1 MPSTLTIIRQRR
13 ASREHV
19 RRSAEGRATRLG
31 FGCGFIVSALAAVV
45 ILAVALAYAD
55 LTRDLPPVEMLPV
68 LLDPQNGLLRQPTR
82 LYDRS
87 GAHLIAV
94 IAPAEGPGNSRE
106 DAPRRFLTYPQFPK
120 ALIDATLVLADQHF
134 WEHPGYLADGWR
146 DPESHP
152 TLAQKLV
159 SELLLWNEP
168 PAARR
173 ALRERILAAQITAR
187 YGREQVLEWYLN
199 SANYGHYAYGADSA
213 ARLYLGKSATDLDL
227 SGAALLAAINQA
239 PALNPIDAPQ
249 AAEERRLETLRI
261 MQTRGVIQRLP
272 LPLAPIS
279 SIQGENGSGER
290 GSAPAFTSLA
300 LAQLEQ
306 RFDRTRI
313 ERGGLIILTTL
324 DYELQ
329 LQTACAVQTQLARL
343 AGVLSEIPA
352 ADGSPCEAARL
363 LPTLPPGMAL
373 TNTAA
378 SALILDPRTGQVL
391 AAVGD
396 TRPGMESAYFSA
408 HPAGTLLTP
417 FIYLTGFTS
426 GLNPAS
432 LGWDIPAEGLPA
444 GLIADLDSQY
454 HGPVRLRIALA
465 NDYLPPA
472 LAILEQMGA
481 DNLQRI
487 TQSFGLLLPADG
499 AWLEAGAA
507 FSPLEIAA
515 AYGIF
520 ANQGTLAGQAISGAS
535 LRPVAVL
542 KVTGVDNSLW
552 LDWTTPQFT
561 PVVSMQLAYL
571 VNHILSDETAR
582 WPSLGHPNPL
592 EIGRPAGVKLGRT
605 LDGQI
610 AWVAGYTPQR
620 VGVVW
625 MLKALSVENVED
637 AATSPGLSADL
648 WHALTQY
655 AVRDLPSESW
665 TAPAGI
671 VTIDVCNPS
680 GLLPTPACPN
690 VVSEVFIT
698 GNGPT
703 HTDTLYQ
710 TFQINRETGYLAT
723 VFTSPELV
731 EERVYMVVPPEA
743 RRWAES
749 AALPIPPAAYDVIQ
763 QPPVLPNVHITSP
776 TLFADVRGKITI
788 TGTAAGAA
796 FAYYRLEYGQGLNP
810 QFWTQIGSD
819 VKAPVAESTLAE
831 WDTSG
836 LNGLYALRLF
846 VVRADNRLEMA
857 VTQVSIDN
865 TPPQVAIL
873 YPVEGQE
880 FSSAQDKH
888 LAFQAQVS
896 DAYLSE
902 VKFYV
907 DNVLVGKVS
916 AAPFSLLWQA
926 SAGKHSLRVVA
937 YDRAGNEVEARVDFV
952 VAR

>member
-1 MPSTLTIIRQRR
+1 MPSSLTIIRQRR
-13 ASREHV
+13 DRRDRA

-31 FGCGFIVSALAAVV
+31 FGCWFIVSALTAVV
-45 ILAVALAYAD
+45 ILAAALAYAD
-55 LTRDLPPVEMLPV
+55 LTRDLPPVETLPV

-94 IAPAEGPGNSRE
+94 LAPE
-106 DAPRRFLTYPQFPK
+106 DAPRRFLAYPQIPK
-120 ALIDATLVLADQHF
+120 ALIDATLVLADPGF
-134 WEHPGYLADGWR
+134 WEHPGYLTSGWR
-146 DPESHP
+146 DPDSHP

-159 SELLLWNEP
+159 ADLLLWDEP
-168 PAARR
+168 PAPRR

-187 YGREQVLEWYLN
+187 YGREQVLAWYLN
-199 SANYGHYAYGADSA
+199 SANYGNYAYGIEAA
-213 ARLYLGKSATDLDL
+213 ARLYFDKSAASLEL
-227 SGAALLAAINQA
+227 SEAALLASVGQA

-249 AAEERRLETLRI
+249 AAEGRRLETLQI
-261 MQTRGVIQRLP
+261 MQTMGLIQEIPLLLTP
-272 LPLAPIS
+272 LP
-279 SIQGENGSGER
+279 SIQGEKRTGGR
-290 GSAPAFTSLA
+290 GIAPAFTSLA
-300 LAQLEQ
+300 LAQLSQ
-306 RFDRTRI
+306 RFDRTRL
-313 ERGGLIILTTL
+313 ERGGLTILTTL
-324 DYELQ
+324 DYDLQ
-329 LQTACAVQTQLARL
+329 LQAACAVQTQLARL
-343 AGVLSEIPA
+343 AGAFSAEGPA

-363 LPTLPPGMAL
+363 LPTLPPGVAL
-373 TNTAA
+373 TNAAA
-378 SALILDPRTGQVL
+378 SALVLDPRSGQVL
-391 AAVGD
+391 AAVSD
-396 TRPGMESAYFSA
+396 TRPGQESAHLSA
-408 HPAGTLLTP
+408 HPSGTLITP
-417 FIYLTGFTS
+417 FIYLTGFTR

-432 LGWDIPAEGLPA
+432 LGWDIPGGA
-444 GLIADLDSQY
+444 IANLDNQY

-472 LAILEQMGA
+472 LTILEQMGA
-481 DNLQRI
+481 ENLRRI
-487 TQSFGLLLPADG
+487 AQSFGLNLPADG
-499 AWLEAGAA
+499 ASPASGAA

-520 ANQGTLAGQAISGAS
+520 ANQGTLAGQAISGAP
-535 LRPVAVL
+535 LLPAAAL

-561 PVVSMQLAYL
+561 PVVSLQLAYL
-571 VNHILSDETAR
+571 MNHVLSDETAR

-592 EIGRPAGVKLGRT
+592 EIGRPAGAKMGLTR
-605 LDGQI
+605 DGQN

-620 VGVVW
+620 VMVVW
-625 MLKALSVENVED
+625 MGNVEG
-637 AATSPGLSADL
+637 AATLPGLSADLWHECHL

-655 AVRDLPSESW
+655 AVRDLPPESW

-671 VTIDVCNPS
+671 VKMDVCDRS
-680 GLLPTPACPN
+680 GLLPTAACPN
-690 VVSEVFIT
+690 VVSEVFIS
-698 GNGPT
+698 GNEPT
-703 HTDTLYQ
+703 HADTLYQ

-749 AALPIPPAAYDVIQ
+749 AALPIPPTTYDVIQ
-763 QPPVLPNVHITSP
+763 QPPVLPDVHITSP
-776 TLFADVRGKITI
+776 SLFADVRGKIKI
-788 TGTAAGAA
+788 SGTAAGAA
-796 FAYYRLEYGQGLNP
+796 FAFYRLEYGQGLNP

-831 WDTSG
+831 WDTSD
-836 LNGLYALRLF
+836 LNGLYALRLL
-846 VVRADNRLEMA
+846 VVRADSRLEMV

-873 YPVEGQE
+873 YPAEGQV
-880 FSSAQDKH
+880 FSRAQDKQI
-888 LAFQAQVS
+888 AFQTQVN
-896 DAYLSE
+896 DAYLASVE
-902 VKFYV
+902 FYV

-926 SAGKHSLRVVA
+926 SAGNHTLRLVA
-937 YDRAGNEVEARVDFV
+937 HDRAGNEAEARVDFV

>member
-1 MPSTLTIIRQRR
+1 MPSSLTIIRQRR
-13 ASREHV
+13 GRRDHAH
-19 RRSAEGRATRLG
+19 RSAKGRATRLV
-31 FGCGFIVSALAAVV
+31 FGCGFIVSALAAVA
-45 ILAVALAYAD
+45 ILAAALAYAD

-68 LLDPQNGLLRQPTR
+68 LLDQQNGLLRQPTR

-94 IAPAEGPGNSRE
+94 LAPK
-106 DAPRRFLTYPQFPK
+106 DAPRRFLDYTEIPK
-120 ALIDATLVLADQHF
+120 ALIDATLVLADPDF
-134 WEHPGYLADGWR
+134 WEHPGYLVSGWR

-159 SELLLWNEP
+159 ADLLLWDEP
-168 PAARR
+168 PAPRR
-173 ALRERILAAQITAR
+173 TLRERILAAQITAR

-199 SANYGHYAYGADSA
+199 SANYGKYAYGIDSA
-213 ARLYLGKSATDLDL
+213 ARLYFDKSAASLDL
-227 SGAALLAAINQA
+227 SEAALLASVGQA

-249 AAEERRLETLRI
+249 AAEGRRLETLQI
-261 MQTRGVIQRLP
+261 MQTMGLIQEIP
-272 LPLAPIS
+272 LPLAPLP
-279 SIQGENGSGER
+279 SIKGEKRTGER
-290 GSAPAFTSLA
+290 GIAPAFTSLA
-300 LAQLEQ
+300 LAQLGQ
-306 RFDRTRI
+306 RFERTRI
-313 ERGGLIILTTL
+313 ERGGLNIITTL
-324 DYELQ
+324 DYDLQ
-329 LQTACAVQTQLARL
+329 LQATCAVQTQLSRL
-343 AGVLSEIPA
+343 AGAFSEIPA

-363 LPTLPPGMAL
+363 LPTLPPSIAL
-373 TNTAA
+373 TNAAA
-378 SALILDPRTGQVL
+378 SALVLDSRSGQVL

-396 TRPGMESAYFSA
+396 TRPGQESAYLSA
-408 HPAGTLLTP
+408 HPSGTLLTP
-417 FIYLTGFTS
+417 FIYLTGFTR

-432 LGWDIPAEGLPA
+432 TGWDIPGGA
-444 GLIADLDSQY
+444 IANLDNQY

-472 LAILEQMGA
+472 LTILEQMGA

-487 TQSFGLLLPADG
+487 AQSFGLNLPADG
-499 AWLEAGAA
+499 ASPAGLWLEAGAA

-520 ANQGTLAGQAISGAS
+520 ANQGTLAGQAISSAP
-535 LRPVAVL
+535 LLPAAAL

-571 VNHILSDETAR
+571 MNHVLSDETAR

-592 EIGRPAGVKLGRT
+592 EIGHPTGAKLGRT
-605 LDGQI
+605 RDGQN

-620 VGVVW
+620 VVVVW
-625 MLKALSVENVED
+625 MGNVEGS
-637 AATSPGLSADL
+637 ATLPGLSADL
-648 WHALTQY
+648 WHALTRY
-655 AVRDLPSESW
+655 AVRDLPPESW

-671 VTIDVCNPS
+671 VKMDVCDHS

-690 VVSEVFIT
+690 VVSEVFISGT
-698 GNGPT
+698 EPT
-703 HTDTLYQ
+703 HADTLYQ

-743 RRWAES
+743 RMWAES
-749 AALPIPPAAYDVIQ
+749 ATLPVPPTAYDVIQ
-763 QPPVLPNVHITSP
+763 QPPVLPDIHITSP
-776 TLFADVRGKITI
+776 SLFADVRGKITI
-788 TGTAAGAA
+788 TGTATGADFA
-796 FAYYRLEYGQGLNP
+796 FYRLEYGQGLNP

-819 VKAPVAESTLAE
+819 VKAPVAENTLAE
-831 WDTSG
+831 WDTSD
-836 LNGLYALRLF
+836 LNGLYALRLL
-846 VVRADNRLEMA
+846 VVQADNRLEMA

-873 YPVEGQE
+873 YPAEGQK
-880 FSSAQDKH
+880 FNRAQDKQI
-888 LAFQAQVS
+888 AFQAQVS
-896 DAYLSE
+896 DAYLAGVE
-902 VKFYV
+902 FYV

-926 SAGKHSLRVVA
+926 SIGQHTLRLVA
-937 YDRAGNEVEARVDFV
+937 HDRAGNEAEAKVDFV

>member
-1 MPSTLTIIRQRR
+1 MPSSLTIIRQRR
-13 ASREHV
+13 GRRDHA
-19 RRSAEGRATRLG
+19 RRSSEGRATRLG
-31 FGCGFIVSALAAVV
+31 FGCVFIGSALAAVV
-45 ILAVALAYAD
+45 ILAAALAYAD
-55 LTRDLPPVEMLPV
+55 LTRDLPPVETLPV

-94 IAPAEGPGNSRE
+94 LAPE
-106 DAPRRFLTYPQFPK
+106 DAPRRFLAYPQIPK
-120 ALIDATLVLADQHF
+120 ALIDATLVLADPDF
-134 WEHPGYLADGWR
+134 WEHPGYLTDGWR

-159 SELLLWNEP
+159 SDLLLWNEP
-168 PAARR
+168 PAPRR

-199 SANYGHYAYGADSA
+199 SANYGKYAYGIDSA
-213 ARLYLGKSATDLDL
+213 ARLYFDKSAASLDL
-227 SGAALLAAINQA
+227 SEAALLASVGQA
-239 PALNPIDAPQ
+239 PALNPIDTPQ
-249 AAEERRLETLRI
+249 AAEGRRLETLQI
-261 MQTRGVIQRLP
+261 MQTMGVIQEIP
-272 LPLAPIS
+272 LPLAPLP
-279 SIQGENGSGER
+279 SIVEKGTGGA

-300 LAQLEQ
+300 LAQLGQ

-313 ERGGLIILTTL
+313 ERGGLTILTTL
-324 DYELQ
+324 DYDLQ
-329 LQTACAVQTQLARL
+329 LQAACAVQTQLARL
-343 AGVLSEIPA
+343 AGAFMVGQSPTISEIPA
-352 ADGSPCEAARL
+352 ADGSPCQAARL
-363 LPTLPPGMAL
+363 LPTFPPGVAL
-373 TNTAA
+373 TNAAA
-378 SALILDPRTGQVL
+378 SALVLDPRSGQVL

-396 TRPGMESAYFSA
+396 TRPGQESAHFSV
-408 HPAGTLLTP
+408 HPSSTLITP
-417 FIYLTGFTS
+417 FIYLTGFTR

-432 LGWDIPAEGLPA
+432 LGWDIPA
-444 GLIADLDSQY
+444 GLIANLDSQY

-465 NDYLPPA
+465 NDYMPPA
-472 LAILEQMGA
+472 LAILEQMGT

-487 TQSFGLLLPADG
+487 AQSFGLHLPADG
-499 AWLEAGAA
+499 ALLEAGTA

-520 ANQGTLAGQAISGAS
+520 ANQGTLAGQAISGAP

-542 KVTGVDNSLW
+542 KVAGVDNSLW

-561 PVVSMQLAYL
+561 PVVSLQLAYL
-571 VNHILSDETAR
+571 MNHVLSDETAR

-592 EIGRPAGVKLGRT
+592 EIGRPAGAKLGRT
-605 LDGQI
+605 LDGQS

-620 VGVVW
+620 VVVVW
-625 MLKALSVENVED
+625 MGNVEGV
-637 AATSPGLSADL
+637 ATSPGLSADL

-671 VTIDVCNPS
+671 VTMDVCDRS
-680 GLLPTPACPN
+680 GLLPTASCPN

-698 GNGPT
+698 GNEPT
-703 HTDTLYQ
+703 HADALYQ

-743 RRWAES
+743 RTWAES
-749 AALPIPPAAYDVIQ
+749 AALPIPPTVYDVIQ
-763 QPPVLPNVHITSP
+763 QPTVLPDVHITAP
-776 TLFADVRGKITI
+776 ALFEDVRGKITI
-788 TGTAAGAA
+788 TGTAAGTA

-831 WDTSG
+831 WDTSD

-846 VVRADNRLEMA
+846 VVRADSRLEMA

-865 TPPQVAIL
+865 TPPQVSIL
-873 YPVEGQE
+873 YPAEGQK
-880 FSSAQDKH
+880 FSRAQDKQV
-888 LAFQAQVS
+888 AFQAQVS
-896 DAYLSE
+896 DAYLAD

-926 SAGKHSLRVVA
+926 SAGKHTLRLVA
-937 YDRAGNEVEARVDFV
+937 HDRAGNEAEARVDFV